1 MKESNN
7 NNGLYGGRGGLGLWS
22 FGHGGL
28 LREKKKKKKKKPD
41 AKEGGGGCLEKRS
54 LRWVWVFE
62 KRSLRWVS
70 VFGVSVMEVSRER
83 KKNLILKKKGE
94 AAVWRKEVRDGFGS
108 LEFRS
113 WRFLERD

>member
-28 LREKKKKKKKKPD
+28 LKKKTD
-41 AKEGGGGCLEKRS
+41 TREGGGSCLEKRS
-54 LRWVWVFE
+54 LRWVWVF
-62 KRSLRWVS
+62 
-70 VFGVSVMEVSRER
+70 GVSVIEVSRER

-94 AAVWRKEVRDGFGS
+94 AAVWRREI
-108 LEFRS
+108 
-113 WRFLERD
+113 